1 MSRSL
6 DEVVAV
12 VDRLRSPGGC
22 PWDRAQTHESLAKYL
37 LEESYETVEA
47 IEAGDYVLLREEL
60 GDLLLQVLLHARI
73 AEEASAAQRFSID
86 EVADDLAAKMIR
98 RHPHVFAD
106 AVATDADEV
115 NANWERLKSAE
126 KQRTSVTDGVPLAQP
141 ALSLAG
147 KLISRVGRT
156 ELVVDFDAATATPAE
171 SLGRRMFAL
180 VGEAVSAGVDP
191 ESALRETTR
200 AYREAI
206 LAAERVGSAEAPSGA
221 VHSGTTD
228 E

>member
-1 MSRSL
+1 M
-6 DEVVAV
+6 DEVIAV

-22 PWDRAQTHESLAKYL
+22 PWDRAQTHQSLAKYL

-47 IEAGDYVLLREEL
+47 IEDGDYVLLREEL
-60 GDLLLQVLLHARI
+60 GDLLLQVLLHARL
-73 AEEASAAQRFSID
+73 AEEAQPDQRFSID

-106 AVATDADEV
+106 AVANDADEV
-115 NANWERLKSAE
+115 NANWERLKSVE
-126 KQRTSVTDGVPLAQP
+126 KQRESVTDGVPLAQP

-147 KLISRVGRT
+147 KLISRVGRS
-156 ELVVDFDAATATPAE
+156 ELVLDFTATSGSPADE
-171 SLGRRMFAL
+171 IGQRLFDIVA
-180 VGEAVSAGVDP
+180 EAVAAGVDP

-200 AYREAI
+200 GYRRAI
-206 LAAERVGSAEAPSGA
+206 LAAEGGGA
-221 VHSGTTD
+221 TD